1 MMKLKLPYSPNDET
15 LNDETLNDETLND
28 EYRGRVMLLIKNLF

>member
-1 MMKLKLPYSPNDET
+1 MKLKLPYSPNDET